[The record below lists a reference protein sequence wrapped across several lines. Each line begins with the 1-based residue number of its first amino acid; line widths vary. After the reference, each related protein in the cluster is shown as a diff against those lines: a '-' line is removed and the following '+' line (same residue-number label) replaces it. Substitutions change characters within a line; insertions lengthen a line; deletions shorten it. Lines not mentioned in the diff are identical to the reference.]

1 MPHLLVVVAVSEA
14 TIVDEARELGH
25 VTLQA
30 CQAAAQA
37 GRHGGT
43 RRLMAA
49 DRPAGSRRRGGS
61 SMVGD

>member
-1 MPHLLVVVAVSEA
+1 MPHLLVVVVVSEA

-49 DRPAGSRRRGGS
+49 DRPAGSRRGGS
-61 SMVGD
+61 SMVGDD